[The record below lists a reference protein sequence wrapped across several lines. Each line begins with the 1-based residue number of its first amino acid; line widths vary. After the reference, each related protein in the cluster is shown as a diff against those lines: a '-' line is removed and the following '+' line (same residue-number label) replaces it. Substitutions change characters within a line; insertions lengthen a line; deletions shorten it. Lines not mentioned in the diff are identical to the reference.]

1 MNTLTILSFVRAHN
15 PGLTPGVGAFLGAYL
30 DGVYERAADA
40 RCRFVSVK
48 SFFLHRKSTVVVMQA
63 PSSVPHP
70 LGSAS
75 AWLALMTSVERVT
88 ILAAEVY
95 EQGRE

>member
-1 MNTLTILSFVRAHN
+1 MNTLTVLSFVRAHN

-40 RCRFVSVK
+40 RCRFMSVK
-48 SFFLHRKSTVVVMQA
+48 VLFSSHEIKRLVMQA